1 MSAPGTVDRM
11 LLTTAVHLVDVD
23 TQRTGQRGETLTR
36 LAGRAVPFDT
46 WANSGYRLVR
56 FAPGSLDK
64 SIKEAAR
71 SLPLLLW
78 HDDRSWPIGS
88 AVEWRAS
95 AAGLDGVWAL
105 DESPE
110 AQRAGRMARD
120 GFLTG
125 MSVGVVPVRSDHD
138 FAREWDL
145 DNEASMD
152 RVTYNEAR
160 LVETSLVYAGVF
172 ADAQVTFVAHASRRE
187 RPARPA
193 LAQWQDWRATLAP

>member
-1 MSAPGTVDRM
+1 MNTETVQRM
-11 LLTTAVHLVDVD
+11 TIATQVHLVDGE
-23 TQRTGQRGETLTR
+23 RTGTRGDVLTTIS
-36 LAGRAVPFDT
+36 GRAVPYGT
-46 WANSGYRLVR
+46 WANSGYRLVS

-88 AVEWRAS
+88 AVDWQS
-95 AAGLDGVWAL
+95 GPDGLDGTWRL
-105 DESPE
+105 DDSPE

-138 FAREWDL
+138 FARDWDL
-145 DNEASMD
+145 DNEAQMD
-152 RVTYNEAR
+152 RVTYQEAR

-172 ADAQVTFVAHASRRE
+172 ADALVTFVGHGAARQ
-187 RPARPA
+187 RPDRPA
-193 LAQWQDWRATLAP
+193 LAHWREVRATLAP

>member
-1 MSAPGTVDRM
+1 MSNPGQVDHL
-11 LLTTAVHLVDVD
+11 LLTTQVHLLDAETRTSSRGDVL
-23 TQRTGQRGETLTR
+23 TTLT
-36 LAGRAVPFDT
+36 GRAVPYGV
-46 WANSGYRLVR
+46 WANSGYRLVQ

-78 HDDRSWPIGS
+78 HDDRSWPIGA
-88 AVEWRAS
+88 AVQWKSTPE
-95 AAGLDGVWAL
+95 GLDGVWTL
-105 DESPE
+105 DESDE

-125 MSVGVVPVRSDHD
+125 MSVGVVPVRSEHD

-145 DNEASMD
+145 DNEANMD

-172 ADAQVTFVAHASRRE
+172 ADAQVTFVAHAAARSR
-187 RPARPA
+187 PLYPA
-193 LAQWQDWRATLAP
+193 LDYWRDVRSTLTQ